1 MGKRKFNMR
10 NNYQF
15 IDSALINDQTFYD
28 YLERFKKVALSVFE
42 WVNLPSSMNAM
53 WLEKCLY
60 YNGQASLLKDK
71 NYGFINTKCCT
82 NGALNLY
89 GLPTSLNCYSF
100 DYQSSRKLY
109 TGLIDGLTPAQKEQ
123 REFYECILVM
133 NNWDRTPTAG
143 SMELFA
149 LRLYEA
155 ERTADVNIKAQKT
168 PVLLL
173 VDDKQRMTMEQLY
186 SQYDGNK
193 PFIFGDKNNLNENQL
208 KAIKTD
214 APYIADKVM
223 NYKKEIWNEALTFLG
238 INNIMVDKK
247 ERLITDE
254 ANQNNELINLNL
266 QSYLAPR
273 QEACRQFN
281 EKFGLKVEEIS
292 KEEYEANYKE
302 DFNYFKENGKY
313 YHDKRISV
321 RVRSDLHNIIKNAQ
335 SIVNDY
341 KQTEYLD
348 NVIKE
353 GVENG

>member
-1 MGKRKFNMR
+1 MAKRKKFMQH
-10 NNYQF
+10 NYQF
-15 IDSALINDQTFYD
+15 VDNLLVNDATFID

-42 WVNLPSSMNAM
+42 WVNLPPSMNAM

-71 NYGFINTKCCT
+71 DYGFINTNCCS
-82 NGALNLY
+82 NGKLNIY
-89 GLPTSLNCYSF
+89 GLPTNLNCYSF
-100 DYQSSRKLY
+100 EYQSNRKLY
-109 TGLIDGLTPAQKEQ
+109 TGLIEGLTDAQKEA
-123 REFYECILVM
+123 REFYECILVQ
-133 NNWDRTPTAG
+133 NNWERTPTCG

-173 VDDKQRMTMEQLY
+173 VDETQRLTMENMY
-186 SQYDGNK
+186 MQYDGNK
-193 PFIFGDKNNLNENQL
+193 PFIFGDKKNLNPDSL
-208 KAIKTD
+208 RSIKTD
-214 APYIADKVM
+214 APFIADKIID
-223 NYKKEIWNEALTFLG
+223 YKKEIWNEALTFLG

-254 ANQNNELINLNL
+254 ANSNNELINLNL

-281 EKFGLKVEEIS
+281 EKFGLKGTD
-292 KEEYEANYKE
+292 KE
-302 DFNYFKENGKY
+302 
-313 YHDKRISV
+313 ISV

-341 KQTEYLD
+341 KTLD
-348 NVIKE
+348 EIDNKINEKGVIE
-353 GVENG
+353 